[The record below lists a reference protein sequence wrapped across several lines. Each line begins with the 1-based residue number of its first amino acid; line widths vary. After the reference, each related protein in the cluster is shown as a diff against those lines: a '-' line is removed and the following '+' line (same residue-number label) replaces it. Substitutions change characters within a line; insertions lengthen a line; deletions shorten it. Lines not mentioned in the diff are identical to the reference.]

1 MIPELLGKMLQ
12 GFMIHVLLLLV
23 LQHYNEVSFQKKIQ
37 PKKKMSIEMD
47 LFRATNKSG
56 APWVFIVSFVYQLV
70 DLCLLKRTWGKEE
83 SLCHS
88 IPCLFWWSEWYL
100 FAQSH
105 LYFAVIPSTN
115 YGLNSIRSLRDFQ
128 WYPLLNHR

>member
-1 MIPELLGKMLQ
+1 MLTFMIPELLGKMLQ

-56 APWVFIVSFVYQLV
+56 AP
-70 DLCLLKRTWGKEE
+70 
-83 SLCHS
+83 
-88 IPCLFWWSEWYL
+88 
-100 FAQSH
+100 
-105 LYFAVIPSTN
+105 
-115 YGLNSIRSLRDFQ
+115 
-128 WYPLLNHR
+128 